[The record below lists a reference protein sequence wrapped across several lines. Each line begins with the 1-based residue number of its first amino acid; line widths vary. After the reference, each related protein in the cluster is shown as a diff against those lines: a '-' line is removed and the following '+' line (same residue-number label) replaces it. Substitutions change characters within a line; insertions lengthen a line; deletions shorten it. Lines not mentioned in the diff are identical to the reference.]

1 MKKIVL
7 LLGFALSITMN
18 AQVTADVEHSFG
30 SFNGDGFNGSVNS
43 ITLQSDQKF
52 IVGGDFTSFNS
63 QTVNRLLRYNS
74 DCTIDNNFNIGTG
87 FDNSVTSVAIQTDG
101 KIIVGGDFTSYNG
114 TTKNKIVRLNSNGS
128 IDTNFLIGIGFNNS
142 VKKIIVQPDGK
153 ILVGGY
159 FTSYNGTTQNALVRL
174 NANGSVDETFVS
186 SLGSGSQTND
196 IALQSDGK
204 ILAGGGSLGF
214 LKRLNIDGTLDISF
228 SYVTYCHEIH
238 KIAIQQDGTIWVG
251 GKFVNIVAA
260 GSGWNTNINLGLVK
274 ITPNGTI
281 VPVPFFTPSN
291 TNSSSLNCVGS
302 RTVSLLSIQPDGK
315 IYISSNQSVAN
326 TNPFGGSP
334 IYSYS
339 KASGRFNSDGSVD
352 FMYTNLIG
360 GDINAVA
367 VQPDGKI
374 LIGGNYTSY
383 NNNTNNAILLRLY
396 GSTETGGFCQSMSFS
411 NLSNMPSS
419 RGLIASATD
428 GSNIYVCNGFSP
440 TVNYTTQIE
449 KYNTAT
455 NAWST
460 FSNTN
465 AGLRY
470 GSAEVVGNKLY
481 VFNGIPDTTTFNN
494 KMEVIDLTTGVVTY
508 STNNPSPV
516 RSAGSS
522 VWNGKIYSF
531 GGTGS
536 TGNSNKL
543 YVFDPVLQT
552 WTALANMP
560 QAKEAKGEIINGK
573 LYVIGGFNS
582 AFPAYSTSIDCYD
595 IQTNTWTHLMDMP
608 AANSANATS
617 AYQNKI
623 WVVGDYNNLTFV
635 GYYDVLTNQ
644 FVSIQS
650 NIIGRRHA
658 STIALNNNL
667 YAFGGNQT
675 SFADSCLNSLQVANF
690 ADFTSVPNVGY
701 VTPQTYAIGTA
712 ISPLTPINTSGSCGL
727 IYSITPALPSGLTL
741 DTATGIISGTP
752 VGTSP
757 VTSYSITACNSFVC
771 ITSTLVLSTT
781 TLGTTEF
788 STTSLKLYPNPTQS
802 LLNIQTSTGV
812 VLDKITITDLT
823 GKIVME
829 QTQNT
834 NQVSV
839 EKLATGVY
847 ILNGYSEGSKF
858 QEKFIKQ

>member
-43 ITLQSDQKF
+43 IALQSDQKF

-74 DCTIDNNFNIGTG
+74 ECTIDNTFNIGSG
-87 FDNSVTSVAIQTDG
+87 FDNAITTVALQTDG
-101 KIIVGGDFTSYNG
+101 KILVGGEFTSFNG
-114 TTKNKIVRLNSNGS
+114 TTNNKIVRLNSNGS
-128 IDTNFLIGIGFNNS
+128 IDTSFLIGVGFNNS

-174 NANGSVDETFVS
+174 NANGSVDGSFVPS
-186 SLGSGSQTND
+186 VFQIND
-196 IALQSDGK
+196 IALQQDNK
-204 ILAGGGSLGF
+204 ILIGGNGNGG
-214 LKRLNIDGTLDISF
+214 LKRLNSNGTSDNTLNIGTGF
-228 SYVTYCHEIH
+228 NGTVT
-238 KIAIQQDGTIWVG
+238 KITVQTNGTIWIG
-251 GKFVNIVAA
+251 GEFCQFNGFYRFGLMRLTSNGVEIP
-260 GSGWNTNINLGLVK
+260 NTINLFGV
-274 ITPNGTI
+274 GTA
-281 VPVPFFTPSN
+281 SN
-291 TNSSSLNCVGS
+291 NPCSANEY
-302 RTVSLLSIQPDGK
+302 RKVSLLSVQPDGR
-315 IYISSNQSVAN
+315 IYFSGFQTNVN
-326 TNPFGGSP
+326 TNPFGGVP
-334 IYSYS
+334 IYTSS
-339 KASGRFNSDGSVD
+339 RISGRFNSDGSVD
-352 FMYTNLIG
+352 FVYTNLIG

-543 YVFDPVLQT
+543 YVFDPILQT

-582 AFPAYSTSIDCYD
+582 VFPAYSTSIDCYD

-623 WVVGDYNNLTFV
+623 WIVGDYNNLTFV

-644 FVSIQS
+644 FVTIQS
-650 NIIGRRHA
+650 DIIGRRHA

-701 VTPQTYAIGTA
+701 TSPQTYTIGTA
-712 ISPLTPINTSGSCGL
+712 INPLTPINTTGSCGL

-771 ITSTLVLSTT
+771 VTSTLVLSTT
-781 TLGTTEF
+781 TLGTPEF
-788 STTSLKLYPNPTQS
+788 STTSFKLYPNPAHS
-802 LLNIQTSTGV
+802 LLNIQTSNNV
-812 VLDKITITDLT
+812 VLDKIIITDLM
-823 GKIVME
+823 GKTVME

-839 EKLATGVY
+839 DKLATGVY
-847 ILNGYSEGSKF
+847 ILNGYSEGGTF
-858 QEKFIKQ
+858 QEKFIKE